1 MSSGESPRRSQDQSV
16 PVEAEQEDSLTLRQ
30 QLQNLARSARRD
42 ADKGKRFF
50 MLYLNQETW
59 LGAAGSKLADQVP
72 RLSDVLHRWP
82 AQPLLPLTAFP
93 AAPRCTRC
101 MPLHTEQVRAARAAG
116 IVVVLV
122 HECDPT
128 RGGCEFGAFFSTTPQ
143 ELIDDGLYARV
154 AIALH
159 SGQHRTVSL
168 CLLAREVGAV
178 RYRMKEALW
187 EKGGAVVDAAMRK
200 VAERRA
206 PPAPKK
212 ASLKATALA
221 LRLSSPSPKRGLA
234 SSVGQGPAES
244 STSQPSSTNTTGPL
258 VSPSSI
264 GMPAT
269 ADNGENLSDLEEV
282 NVEEVDIEDRV
293 EERPLQVALQWM
305 QEREKQEHMI

>member
-1 MSSGESPRRSQDQSV
+1 
-16 PVEAEQEDSLTLRQ
+16 
-30 QLQNLARSARRD
+30 
-42 ADKGKRFF
+42 

-128 RGGCEFGAFFSTTPQ
+128 RGGCEFGAFFGTTPQ

-178 RYRMKEALW
+178 RYRMKEALR
-187 EKGGAVVDAAMRK
+187 EKSGAVVDAAMRK
-200 VAERRA
+200 VAERRE
-206 PPAPKK
+206 PAPKK
-212 ASLKATALA
+212 PSLKAATMA
-221 LRLSSPSPKRGLA
+221 LRLSL
-234 SSVGQGPAES
+234 
-244 STSQPSSTNTTGPL
+244 SSTNTTGPL
-258 VSPSSI
+258 VSSSSI
-264 GMPAT
+264 RRSPGVALIGMIAT
-269 ADNGENLSDLEEV
+269 ADNDNNLDDLEEV
-282 NVEEVDIEDRV
+282 DTVHI
-293 EERPLQVALQWM
+293 EERPLQCSLEDMPVCIM
-305 QEREKQEHMI
+305 RV

>member
-1 MSSGESPRRSQDQSV
+1 MCC
-16 PVEAEQEDSLTLRQ
+16 T
-30 QLQNLARSARRD
+30 
-42 ADKGKRFF
+42 F
-50 MLYLNQETW
+50 
-59 LGAAGSKLADQVP
+59 
-72 RLSDVLHRWP
+72 WP
-82 AQPLLPLTAFP
+82 AQPLLPLLRTP
-93 AAPRCTRC
+93 LHPNTPRCI
-101 MPLHTEQVRAARAAG
+101 PLQVRAARAAG

-212 ASLKATALA
+212 ASLKATTLA

-258 VSPSSI
+258 VSSSSI
-264 GMPAT
+264 RRSPGVALIGMIAT
-269 ADNGENLSDLEEV
+269 ADNDNNLDDLEEV
-282 NVEEVDIEDRV
+282 DTVHI
-293 EERPLQVALQWM
+293 EERPLQCSLEDMPVCIM
-305 QEREKQEHMI
+305 RV

>member
-1 MSSGESPRRSQDQSV
+1 MCC
-16 PVEAEQEDSLTLRQ
+16 T
-30 QLQNLARSARRD
+30 
-42 ADKGKRFF
+42 F
-50 MLYLNQETW
+50 
-59 LGAAGSKLADQVP
+59 
-72 RLSDVLHRWP
+72 WP
-82 AQPLLPLTAFP
+82 AQSFLPLLRSPLHPTT
-93 AAPRCTRC
+93 PRCT
-101 MPLHTEQVRAARAAG
+101 PLQVRAARAAG

-212 ASLKATALA
+212 ASLKATTLA

-282 NVEEVDIEDRV
+282 NIEEVDIEDRV